1 MACHIRM
8 RLLSFNAE
16 AFRDEMFCQ
25 QSTQQNTTTLAMI
38 CICRLTVTS
47 NWQAQLACH
56 RSWSPGQQL
65 PARTIVSH
73 RLIKLLMSCMVTAS
87 RIQDNRKATKHLRA
101 QSSGYHSYKRVQ
113 LRLAPGLRRIAGEQ
127 VPANHHKQTMF
138 CHSTN
143 LFCASMRAKRWCAR
157 TRCCCHVTAS
167 FHVRLRAL
175 WCGYLVLQRV
185 KWTKRDSSDIVV
197 ASAPLL
203 HQPEFQHPHSC
214 CHGQNGSRAI
224 TPSA

>member
-25 QSTQQNTTTLAMI
+25 QSTQQDTTMLAMI
-38 CICRLTVTS
+38 SICRLTVTS
-47 NWQAQLACH
+47 NWQTQLACH

-143 LFCASMRAKRWCAR
+143 LFLRVNVSEAVVR
-157 TRCCCHVTAS
+157 TNALLLSCDGILSRPVAS
-167 FHVRLRAL
+167 FVVRILGFATCEVDKTR
-175 WCGYLVLQRV
+175 Q
-185 KWTKRDSSDIVV
+185 
-197 ASAPLL
+197 
-203 HQPEFQHPHSC
+203 Q
-214 CHGQNGSRAI
+214 
-224 TPSA
+224 